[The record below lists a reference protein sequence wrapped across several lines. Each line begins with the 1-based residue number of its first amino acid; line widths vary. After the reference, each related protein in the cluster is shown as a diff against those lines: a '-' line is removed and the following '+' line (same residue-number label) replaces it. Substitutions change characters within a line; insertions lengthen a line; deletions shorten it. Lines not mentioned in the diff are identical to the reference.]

1 MLSAKIP
8 KEKTKVIVALKLNK
22 IKNSRVVENLISN
35 YMKTKTDPKNV
46 ATYYQLSTLF
56 GIKHLSKEKNIYC
69 WFTTVAETNNLLE
82 LDIDMVK
89 KVLQSFRN

>member
-1 MLSAKIP
+1 M
-8 KEKTKVIVALKLNK
+8 IVALKLNK
-22 IKNSRVVENLISN
+22 IKNSRVVETLISN
-35 YMKTKTDPKNV
+35 YMKTKTTPNNS
-46 ATYYQLSTLF
+46 ATYYQLSKTYN
-56 GIKHLSKEKNIYC
+56 KKNLSKETKAYIHC